1 MSDAGENAAPARRP
15 AGPGGV
21 RGQLAFMAF
30 GRDPLGFVERLARD
44 YPGGAARLPM
54 PGAALV
60 YLTEPDAIGA
70 VLLDRERAFIK
81 DWTTRALGPVLG
93 NGLFTSEGDF
103 WRRQRTLVAPA
114 LHRKQIGAYVE
125 IAARRAAAY
134 VATLRDGEVR
144 DVKPDMTRLT
154 MEIVAEAL
162 FGADLGD
169 AATRVARAL
178 EDALRAFETL
188 IYTWRR
194 FVPAQWEQPVRRQ
207 LADASAA
214 LDAVVVDI
222 IQKKRAAASTAEA
235 PDLLSRLLAARDE
248 DGAGM
253 SDRQVRDEVVT
264 MLLAGHETTA
274 MALSFALWFLAA
286 APDAA
291 ARIAA
296 EAADGGGRLAET
308 EDVARLASA
317 TAAFKETLR
326 LRPPVWLFGR
336 EATRDVVVGG
346 WQLHEGEQVL
356 VTPWLMHHDARWF
369 ADPRAFRPERWTPA
383 FEEALPRHVYLPFGG
398 GLRTCV
404 GLHFALMEGAVI
416 LATLCR
422 AKTVARADAGELPL
436 SPAITLRP
444 RDGVRLRFDA
454 RPPRQ

>member
-1 MSDAGENAAPARRP
+1 MSADGGHIEPRRP
-15 AGPGGV
+15 DGPGGL
-21 RGQLAFMAF
+21 RGQLAFTGF
-30 GRDPLGFVERLARD
+30 GRDPLGFVEQLARD
-44 YPGGAARLPM
+44 YPGAARLPM

-60 YLTEPDAIGA
+60 YLMEPDAIGA
-70 VLLDRERAFIK
+70 VLLDRERVFIK
-81 DWTTRALGPVLG
+81 DWTTRSLGPVLG

-103 WRRQRTLVAPA
+103 WRRQRNLVAPA

-125 IAARRAAAY
+125 IAARRAADY
-134 VATLRDGEVR
+134 VASLRDGEVR

-178 EDALRAFETL
+178 EQALHAFEAL

-194 FVPAQWEQPVRRQ
+194 FVPAAWAQPVRRQ

-222 IQKKRAAASTAEA
+222 IRKKRASPGAD
-235 PDLLSRLLAARDE
+235 DLLSRLLAARDE
-248 DGAGM
+248 GGAGM
-253 SDRQVRDEVVT
+253 SDQQVRDEVVT

-286 APDAA
+286 APAA
-291 ARIAA
+291 CARIAE
-296 EAADGGGRLAET
+296 EAGGALAST
-308 EDVARLASA
+308 EDVARLATA

-336 EATRDVVVGG
+336 EAQRDCVVGR
-346 WQLHEGEQVL
+346 WQIRKGEQVL
-356 VTPWLMHHDARWF
+356 VAPWLMHHDARWF
-369 ADPRAFRPERWTPA
+369 DEPRAFRPARWTPA
-383 FEEALPRHVYLPFGG
+383 WEEALPRHVYLPFGG
-398 GLRTCV
+398 GLRTCA
-404 GLHFALMEGAVI
+404 GLHFALMEGAVV

-422 AKTVARADAGELPL
+422 AMTIERVDGDELAL

-444 RDGVRLRFDA
+444 RDGVRLRFRA
-454 RPPRQ
+454 RQ